1 MVSENVRKTMSLRRS
16 IRKPQIKGFPFML
29 VGYMR
34 VSSDCDRETTDRGL
48 EIVLLCPILAS
59 PGFPTQGLKTPD
71 S

>member
-1 MVSENVRKTMSLRRS
+1 MSLRRS

-48 EIVLLCPILAS
+48 QIALLCPVLAS
-59 PGFPTQGLKTPD
+59 PRFSNPRFKNT
-71 S
+71 